1 MTAPERNPIRI
12 LAVDDELSILMLYK
26 ETLHADSHSHHFDL
40 SICGQAEEA
49 LDAIRQAVEEGNPFA
64 VVFLDVRMPPGPDG
78 VWLAEQIRA
87 LDPYTEIVMVTGYSD
102 TKPDEIA
109 SRVPPTD
116 KLLYLQKPF
125 HNLEIQHFAASLSTK
140 WLGEKEL
147 RRIHCDLEGRIERRT
162 LELIKVN
169 DQLKQD
175 IVRRESAE
183 AEVQSTLAKLR
194 SAMGGIV
201 QAVALTVERRDPYT
215 AGHQRRV
222 SDLARG
228 LAVEMALSGH
238 QIDGIRIAGLI
249 HDLGKICVPAEIL
262 SESLRPKVGASREGG
277 FARYLNLIPSHSSP
291 TRSRG
296 ILRPSRKPGQLSEI
310 EHTLIKDHPQVGYE
324 ILKEIEFP
332 WPVAQIVLQHHERID
347 GSGYPVGL
355 SGDDIMIEAKTLAV
369 ADVVEAM
376 ASHRPYR
383 PTLGRDMA
391 LEEISQNKGVLYD
404 PDVVDACM
412 KLLQEKDFQFRQ

>member
-1 MTAPERNPIRI
+1 MAKTKPNSVRI
-12 LAVDDELSILMLYK
+12 LVVDDEPAILSLYQA
-26 ETLHADSHSHHFDL
+26 TLQPQSKANHFDL
-40 SICGQAEEA
+40 TLCRQAAEA
-49 LDAIRQAVEEGNPFA
+49 LDAFQTAVGEGKPFA
-64 VVFLDVRMPPGPDG
+64 VAFLDLRMPPGPDG
-78 VWLAEQIRA
+78 IWLAERIRS

-102 TKPDEIA
+102 TSTTPDKIA
-109 SRVPPTD
+109 SRVPPAD

-140 WLGEKEL
+140 WLGEIEL
-147 RRIHCDLEGRIERRT
+147 RKIRNDLEGRIEQRT
-162 LELIKVN
+162 MELIKLN
-169 DQLKQD
+169 EQLKQD
-175 IVRRESAE
+175 IVRRENAE
-183 AEVQSTLAKLR
+183 AEVQSTLDKLR
-194 SAMGGIV
+194 SAMSGVV
-201 QAVALTVERRDPYT
+201 QAMALTVERRDPYT

-228 LAVEMALSGH
+228 VAAEMALPTH
-238 QIDGIRIAGLI
+238 QIDGIRMAGLI
-249 HDLGKICVPAEIL
+249 HDLGKICVPVEIL
-262 SESLRPKVGASREGG
+262 S
-277 FARYLNLIPSHSSP
+277 
-291 TRSRG
+291 
-296 ILRPSRKPGQLSEI
+296 KPGQLTEI

-355 SGDDIMIEAKTLAV
+355 SGDDIIIEAKTLAV

-391 LEEISQNKGVLYD
+391 LKEISQNRGVLYD
-404 PDVVDACM
+404 ADVVDACM
-412 KLLQEKDFQFRQ
+412 KLLQEKNFQFRT

>member
-1 MTAPERNPIRI
+1 MAKPIPNSIRI
-12 LAVDDELSILMLYK
+12 LVVDDEPAILSLYQ
-26 ETLHADSHSHHFDL
+26 ETLQPESNPNHFDL
-40 SICGQAEEA
+40 TLCSQAEEA
-49 LDAIRQAVEEGNPFA
+49 LDAFRTAVEEGKPFA
-64 VVFLDVRMPPGPDG
+64 VTFLDLRMPPGPDG
-78 VWLAEQIRA
+78 IWLAERIRA

-102 TKPDEIA
+102 TSTTPDKIA

-140 WLGEKEL
+140 WLGEIEL
-147 RRIHCDLEGRIERRT
+147 RKIRNDLEGRIEQRT
-162 LELIKVN
+162 IELIKLN
-169 DQLKQD
+169 DQLKKD

-183 AEVQSTLAKLR
+183 AEVQSTLDKLR

-201 QAVALTVERRDPYT
+201 QAMALTVERRDPYT

-228 LAVEMALSGH
+228 VAAEMALSAH
-238 QIDGIRIAGLI
+238 QIDGIRMAGLI
-249 HDLGKICVPAEIL
+249 HDLGKICVPVEIL
-262 SESLRPKVGASREGG
+262 S
-277 FARYLNLIPSHSSP
+277 
-291 TRSRG
+291 
-296 ILRPSRKPGQLSEI
+296 KPGQLSEI

-347 GSGYPVGL
+347 GSGYPAGL
-355 SGDDIMIEAKTLAV
+355 CGEDILVEARTLAV

-391 LEEISQNKGVLYD
+391 LEEISQNRGVLYD

-412 KLLQEKDFQFRQ
+412 KLFLEKDFQFRQ

>member
-1 MTAPERNPIRI
+1 MAKPRSNSVRI
-12 LAVDDELSILMLYK
+12 LVVDDEPAILSLYQ
-26 ETLHADSHSHHFDL
+26 ETLQPQSNPNHFDL
-40 SICGQAEEA
+40 TLCSQAEEA
-49 LDAIRQAVEEGNPFA
+49 LDAFRTAVEQGKPFA
-64 VVFLDVRMPPGPDG
+64 VTFLDLRMPPGPDG
-78 VWLAEQIRA
+78 IWLAERIRD

-102 TKPDEIA
+102 TTTTPDKIA

-140 WLGEKEL
+140 WLGEIEL
-147 RRIHCDLEGRIERRT
+147 RKIRNDLEGRIEQRT
-162 LELIKVN
+162 IELIKLN
-169 DQLKQD
+169 EQLKQD
-175 IVRRESAE
+175 IARRENAE
-183 AEVQSTLAKLR
+183 AEVQSTLDKLR
-194 SAMGGIV
+194 SAMGGVV
-201 QAVALTVERRDPYT
+201 QAMALTVERRDPYT

-228 LAVEMALSGH
+228 VATEMALTTH
-238 QIDGIRIAGLI
+238 QIDGIRMAGLI

-262 SESLRPKVGASREGG
+262 S
-277 FARYLNLIPSHSSP
+277 
-291 TRSRG
+291 
-296 ILRPSRKPGQLSEI
+296 KPGQLTEI

-324 ILKEIEFP
+324 ILKQIEFP

-355 SGDDIMIEAKTLAV
+355 SGDDIIIEAKTLAV

-391 LEEISQNKGVLYD
+391 LEEISQNRGVLYD
-404 PDVVDACM
+404 ADVVDACM
-412 KLLQEKDFQFRQ
+412 KLLQEKDFQFRT

>member
-1 MTAPERNPIRI
+1 MAKPRLNPIRI
-12 LAVDDELSILMLYK
+12 LVVDDEPSILALYQ
-26 ETLHADSHSHHFDL
+26 ETLQPKSNPNHFDL
-40 SICGQAEEA
+40 TLCSQAEEA
-49 LDAIRQAVEEGNPFA
+49 LDAFRTAVEEGKPFA
-64 VVFLDVRMPPGPDG
+64 VTFLDLRMPPGPDG
-78 VWLAEQIRA
+78 IWLAERIRA

-102 TKPDEIA
+102 TSTTPDKIA

-125 HNLEIQHFAASLSTK
+125 HSLEIRHFAASLSTK
-140 WLGEKEL
+140 WLGEIEL
-147 RRIHCDLEGRIERRT
+147 RKIRNDLEGRIEQRT
-162 LELIKVN
+162 IELIKLN
-169 DQLKQD
+169 EQLKQD
-175 IVRRESAE
+175 ITRRESAE
-183 AEVQSTLAKLR
+183 AEVQSTLNKLR
-194 SAMGGIV
+194 SAMGGVV
-201 QAVALTVERRDPYT
+201 QAMALTVERRDPYT

-228 LAVEMALSGH
+228 VAAEMALSAH
-238 QIDGIRIAGLI
+238 QIDGIRMAGLI

-262 SESLRPKVGASREGG
+262 S
-277 FARYLNLIPSHSSP
+277 
-291 TRSRG
+291 
-296 ILRPSRKPGQLSEI
+296 KPGQLTEI

-355 SGDDIMIEAKTLAV
+355 SGDKIIIEAKTLAV

-383 PTLGRDMA
+383 PTLGREMA
-391 LEEISQNKGVLYD
+391 LEEISKNRGSLYD
-404 PDVVDACM
+404 PDVVDACI
-412 KLLQEKDFQFRQ
+412 KLLTEKDFQFRQ

>member
-26 ETLHADSHSHHFDL
+26 ETLHADSNSNHFDL
-40 SICGQAEEA
+40 SICSQAEEA

-64 VVFLDVRMPPGPDG
+64 VAFLDVRMPPGPDG

-201 QAVALTVERRDPYT
+201 QAMALTVERRDPYT

-262 SESLRPKVGASREGG
+262 S
-277 FARYLNLIPSHSSP
+277 
-291 TRSRG
+291 
-296 ILRPSRKPGQLSEI
+296 KPGQLSEI

>member
-26 ETLHADSHSHHFDL
+26 ETLHAGSNSHHFDL
-40 SICGQAEEA
+40 SLCSQAEEA
-49 LDAIRQAVEEGNPFA
+49 LDAVRKAVEEGNPFA
-64 VVFLDVRMPPGPDG
+64 VAFLDVRMPPGPDG

-102 TKPDEIA
+102 TTPDEIA

-147 RRIHCDLEGRIERRT
+147 RRIHYDLEDRIERRT
-162 LELIKVN
+162 LELIKLN

-175 IVRRESAE
+175 IVRRKSAE

-201 QAVALTVERRDPYT
+201 QAMALTVERRDPYT

-228 LAVEMALSGH
+228 VAVEMALSNH

-262 SESLRPKVGASREGG
+262 S
-277 FARYLNLIPSHSSP
+277 
-291 TRSRG
+291 
-296 ILRPSRKPGQLSEI
+296 KPGQLSEI

-347 GSGYPVGL
+347 GSGYPAGL
-355 SGDDIMIEAKTLAV
+355 CGEDILVEARTLAV

-391 LEEISQNKGVLYD
+391 LEEISQNRGVLYD

-412 KLLQEKDFQFRQ
+412 KLLLEKDFQFRQ

>member
-1 MTAPERNPIRI
+1 MAKPRPNSIRI
-12 LAVDDELSILMLYK
+12 LVVDDEPAILSLYQ
-26 ETLHADSHSHHFDL
+26 ETLQPESNPNHFDL
-40 SICGQAEEA
+40 TLCSQAEDA
-49 LDAIRQAVEEGNPFA
+49 LDAFRTAVEEGKHFA
-64 VVFLDVRMPPGPDG
+64 VTFLDLRMPPGPDG
-78 VWLAEQIRA
+78 IWLAERIRA

-102 TKPDEIA
+102 TSTTPDKIA

-140 WLGEKEL
+140 WLGEIEL
-147 RRIHCDLEGRIERRT
+147 RKIRNDLEGRIEQRT
-162 LELIKVN
+162 IELIKLN
-169 DQLKQD
+169 EQLKQD
-175 IVRRESAE
+175 IARRENAE
-183 AEVQSTLAKLR
+183 AEVQSSLNKLR
-194 SAMGGIV
+194 SAMGGVV
-201 QAVALTVERRDPYT
+201 QAMALTVERRDPYT

-228 LAVEMALSGH
+228 VAAEMALTAH
-238 QIDGIRIAGLI
+238 QIDGIRMAGLI

-262 SESLRPKVGASREGG
+262 S
-277 FARYLNLIPSHSSP
+277 
-291 TRSRG
+291 
-296 ILRPSRKPGQLSEI
+296 KPGQLTEI

-355 SGDDIMIEAKTLAV
+355 SGDDIIIEAKTLAV

-391 LEEISQNKGVLYD
+391 LEEISQNRGVLYD

>member
-1 MTAPERNPIRI
+1 MAKPIPNSIRI
-12 LAVDDELSILMLYK
+12 LVVDDEPAILSLYQ
-26 ETLHADSHSHHFDL
+26 ETLQLESNPNHFAL
-40 SICGQAEEA
+40 TLCSQAEEA
-49 LDAIRQAVEEGNPFA
+49 LDAFRTAVEEGKPFA
-64 VVFLDVRMPPGPDG
+64 VTFLDLRMPPGPDG
-78 VWLAEQIRA
+78 IWLAERIRA

-102 TKPDEIA
+102 TSTTPDKIA

-140 WLGEKEL
+140 WLGEIEL
-147 RRIHCDLEGRIERRT
+147 RKIRNDLESRIEQRT
-162 LELIKVN
+162 IELIKLN

-175 IVRRESAE
+175 IVRRKSAE

-201 QAVALTVERRDPYT
+201 QAMAMTVERRDPYT

-228 LAVEMALSGH
+228 VAVEMALSSH

-262 SESLRPKVGASREGG
+262 S
-277 FARYLNLIPSHSSP
+277 
-291 TRSRG
+291 
-296 ILRPSRKPGQLSEI
+296 KPGQLSEI

-324 ILKEIEFP
+324 ILKEVEFP

-347 GSGYPVGL
+347 GSGYPAGL
-355 SGDDIMIEAKTLAV
+355 CGEDILVEARTLAV

-391 LEEISQNKGVLYD
+391 LKEISQNRGVLYD

-412 KLLQEKDFQFRQ
+412 KLLLEKDFQFRQ

>member
-1 MTAPERNPIRI
+1 MAKPIPNSIRI
-12 LAVDDELSILMLYK
+12 LVVDDEPAILSLYQ
-26 ETLHADSHSHHFDL
+26 ETLQPESNPNHFDL
-40 SICGQAEEA
+40 TLCSQAEEA
-49 LDAIRQAVEEGNPFA
+49 LDAFRTAVEEGKPFA
-64 VVFLDVRMPPGPDG
+64 VTFLDLRMPPGPDG
-78 VWLAEQIRA
+78 IWLAERIRA

-102 TKPDEIA
+102 TSTTPDKIA

-140 WLGEKEL
+140 WLGEIEL
-147 RRIHCDLEGRIERRT
+147 RKIRNDLEGRIEQRT
-162 LELIKVN
+162 IELIKLN

-183 AEVQSTLAKLR
+183 AEVQSTLDKLR

-201 QAVALTVERRDPYT
+201 QAMALTVERRDPYT

-228 LAVEMALSGH
+228 VAAEMALSAH
-238 QIDGIRIAGLI
+238 QIDGIRMAGLI
-249 HDLGKICVPAEIL
+249 HDLGKICVPVEIL
-262 SESLRPKVGASREGG
+262 S
-277 FARYLNLIPSHSSP
+277 
-291 TRSRG
+291 
-296 ILRPSRKPGQLSEI
+296 KPGQLSEI

-347 GSGYPVGL
+347 GSGYPAGL
-355 SGDDIMIEAKTLAV
+355 CGEDILVEARTLAV

-391 LEEISQNKGVLYD
+391 LEEISQNRGVLYD

-412 KLLQEKDFQFRQ
+412 KLFQEKDFQFRQ

>member
-1 MTAPERNPIRI
+1 MAKPIPNSIRI
-12 LAVDDELSILMLYK
+12 LVVDDEPAILSLYQ
-26 ETLHADSHSHHFDL
+26 ETLQPESNPNHFDL
-40 SICGQAEEA
+40 TLCSQAEEA
-49 LDAIRQAVEEGNPFA
+49 LDAFRTAVEEGKPFA
-64 VVFLDVRMPPGPDG
+64 VTFLDLRMPPGPDG
-78 VWLAEQIRA
+78 IWLAERIRA

-102 TKPDEIA
+102 TSTTPDKIA

-140 WLGEKEL
+140 WLGEIEL
-147 RRIHCDLEGRIERRT
+147 RKIRNDLEGRIEQRT
-162 LELIKVN
+162 IELIKLN
-169 DQLKQD
+169 EQLKQD

-183 AEVQSTLAKLR
+183 AEVQSTLDKLR

-201 QAVALTVERRDPYT
+201 QAMALTVERRDPYT

-228 LAVEMALSGH
+228 VAAEMALSAH
-238 QIDGIRIAGLI
+238 QIDGIRMAGLI
-249 HDLGKICVPAEIL
+249 HDLGKICVPVEIL
-262 SESLRPKVGASREGG
+262 S
-277 FARYLNLIPSHSSP
+277 
-291 TRSRG
+291 
-296 ILRPSRKPGQLSEI
+296 KPGQLSEI

-347 GSGYPVGL
+347 GSGYPAGL
-355 SGDDIMIEAKTLAV
+355 CGEDILVEARTLAV

-391 LEEISQNKGVLYD
+391 LEEISQNRGVLYD

-412 KLLQEKDFQFRQ
+412 KLFQEKDFQFRQ

>member
-1 MTAPERNPIRI
+1 V
-12 LAVDDELSILMLYK
+12 VDDEPAILSLYQ
-26 ETLHADSHSHHFDL
+26 ETLQPESNPNHFDL
-40 SICGQAEEA
+40 TLCSQAEEA
-49 LDAIRQAVEEGNPFA
+49 LDAFRTAVEKGKPFA
-64 VVFLDVRMPPGPDG
+64 VTFLDLRMPPGPDG
-78 VWLAEQIRA
+78 IWLAERIRA

-102 TKPDEIA
+102 TSTTPDKIA
-109 SRVPPTD
+109 TRVPPTD

-140 WLGEKEL
+140 WLGEIEL
-147 RRIHCDLEGRIERRT
+147 RKIRNDLEGRIEQRT
-162 LELIKVN
+162 IELIKLN
-169 DQLKQD
+169 EQLKQD
-175 IVRRESAE
+175 IARRENAE
-183 AEVQSTLAKLR
+183 AEVQSSLNKLR
-194 SAMGGIV
+194 SAMGGVV
-201 QAVALTVERRDPYT
+201 QAMALTVERRDPYT

-228 LAVEMALSGH
+228 VAAEMALPAH
-238 QIDGIRIAGLI
+238 QIDGIRMAGLI
-249 HDLGKICVPAEIL
+249 HDLGKICIPAEIL
-262 SESLRPKVGASREGG
+262 S
-277 FARYLNLIPSHSSP
+277 
-291 TRSRG
+291 
-296 ILRPSRKPGQLSEI
+296 KPGQLTEI

-347 GSGYPVGL
+347 GSGYPIGL
-355 SGDDIMIEAKTLAV
+355 SGDDIIIEAKTLAV

-391 LEEISQNKGVLYD
+391 LQEISQNRGLLYD

-412 KLLQEKDFQFRQ
+412 KLRQEKDFQFRQ

>member
-1 MTAPERNPIRI
+1 MAKTRPNSVRI
-12 LAVDDELSILMLYK
+12 LVVDDEPAILSLYQA
-26 ETLHADSHSHHFDL
+26 TLQPQYKPNHFDL
-40 SICGQAEEA
+40 TLCSQAEEA
-49 LDAIRQAVEEGNPFA
+49 LDAFRTAVEEGKPFA
-64 VVFLDVRMPPGPDG
+64 VAFLDLRMPPGPDG
-78 VWLAEQIRA
+78 IWLAERIRA

-102 TKPDEIA
+102 TSTTPDKIA

-140 WLGEKEL
+140 WLGEIEL
-147 RRIHCDLEGRIERRT
+147 RKIRNDLEGRIEQRT
-162 LELIKVN
+162 MELIKLN
-169 DQLKQD
+169 EQLKQD
-175 IVRRESAE
+175 IARRENAE
-183 AEVQSTLAKLR
+183 AEVQSTLDKLR
-194 SAMGGIV
+194 SAMGGVV
-201 QAVALTVERRDPYT
+201 QAMALTVERRDPYT

-228 LAVEMALSGH
+228 VAAEMDLPTH
-238 QIDGIRIAGLI
+238 QIDGIRMAGLI
-249 HDLGKICVPAEIL
+249 HDLGKICVPVEIL
-262 SESLRPKVGASREGG
+262 S
-277 FARYLNLIPSHSSP
+277 
-291 TRSRG
+291 
-296 ILRPSRKPGQLSEI
+296 KPGQLTEI

-355 SGDDIMIEAKTLAV
+355 CGDDIIIEAKTLAV

-391 LEEISQNKGVLYD
+391 LEEISQNRGALYD
-404 PDVVDACM
+404 ADVVDACM
-412 KLLQEKDFQFRQ
+412 KLLQEKGFQFRT

>member
-26 ETLHADSHSHHFDL
+26 ETLHADSNSHRFDL
-40 SICGQAEEA
+40 SMCSQAEEA
-49 LDAIRQAVEEGNPFA
+49 LDAVRKAVEEGNPFA
-64 VVFLDVRMPPGPDG
+64 VAFLDVRMPPGPDG
-78 VWLAEQIRA
+78 VWLAEHIRA
-87 LDPYTEIVMVTGYSD
+87 LDPYTEIVMITGYSD

-147 RRIHCDLEGRIERRT
+147 RRIHYDLEGRIERRT
-162 LELIKVN
+162 HELINLN

-201 QAVALTVERRDPYT
+201 QAMAMTVERRDPYT

-228 LAVEMALSGH
+228 VAVEMALSNH

-262 SESLRPKVGASREGG
+262 S
-277 FARYLNLIPSHSSP
+277 
-291 TRSRG
+291 
-296 ILRPSRKPGQLSEI
+296 KPGQLSET

-347 GSGYPVGL
+347 GSGYPAGL
-355 SGDDIMIEAKTLAV
+355 CGEDILVEARTLAV

-391 LEEISQNKGVLYD
+391 LEEISQNRGVLYD

>member
-1 MTAPERNPIRI
+1 MAKPRPNSIRI
-12 LAVDDELSILMLYK
+12 LVVDDEPAILSLYQ
-26 ETLHADSHSHHFDL
+26 ETLQPESNPNHFDL
-40 SICGQAEEA
+40 TLCSQAEDA
-49 LDAIRQAVEEGNPFA
+49 LDAFRTAMEEGKHFA
-64 VVFLDVRMPPGPDG
+64 VTFLDLRMPPGPDG
-78 VWLAEQIRA
+78 IWLAERIRA

-102 TKPDEIA
+102 TSTTPDKIA

-140 WLGEKEL
+140 WLGEIEL
-147 RRIHCDLEGRIERRT
+147 RKIRNDLEGRIEQRT
-162 LELIKVN
+162 IEFIKLN
-169 DQLKQD
+169 EQLKQD
-175 IVRRESAE
+175 IARRKNAE
-183 AEVQSTLAKLR
+183 AEVQSSLNKLR
-194 SAMGGIV
+194 SAMGGVV
-201 QAVALTVERRDPYT
+201 QAMALTVERRDPYT

-228 LAVEMALSGH
+228 VAAEMALTAH
-238 QIDGIRIAGLI
+238 QIDGIRMAGLI

-262 SESLRPKVGASREGG
+262 S
-277 FARYLNLIPSHSSP
+277 
-291 TRSRG
+291 
-296 ILRPSRKPGQLSEI
+296 KPGQLTEI

-355 SGDDIMIEAKTLAV
+355 SGDDIIIEAKTLAV

-391 LEEISQNKGVLYD
+391 LEEISQNRGVLYD

>member
-1 MTAPERNPIRI
+1 MAKPRPNSIRI
-12 LAVDDELSILMLYK
+12 LVVDDEPAILSLYQ
-26 ETLHADSHSHHFDL
+26 ETLQPESNPNHFDL
-40 SICGQAEEA
+40 TLCSQAEDA
-49 LDAIRQAVEEGNPFA
+49 LDAFRTAVEEGKHFA
-64 VVFLDVRMPPGPDG
+64 VTFLDLRMPPGPDG
-78 VWLAEQIRA
+78 IWLAERIRA

-102 TKPDEIA
+102 TSTTPDKIA

-140 WLGEKEL
+140 WLGEIEL
-147 RRIHCDLEGRIERRT
+147 RKIRYDLEGRIEQRT
-162 LELIKVN
+162 IELIKLN
-169 DQLKQD
+169 EQLKQD
-175 IVRRESAE
+175 IARRENAE
-183 AEVQSTLAKLR
+183 AEVQSSLNKLR
-194 SAMGGIV
+194 SAMGGVV
-201 QAVALTVERRDPYT
+201 QAMALTVERRDPYT

-228 LAVEMALSGH
+228 VAAEMALTAH
-238 QIDGIRIAGLI
+238 QIDGIRMAGLI

-262 SESLRPKVGASREGG
+262 S
-277 FARYLNLIPSHSSP
+277 
-291 TRSRG
+291 
-296 ILRPSRKPGQLSEI
+296 KPGQLTEI

-355 SGDDIMIEAKTLAV
+355 SGDDIIIEAKTLAV

-391 LEEISQNKGVLYD
+391 LEEISQNRGVLYD

>member
-1 MTAPERNPIRI
+1 MAKPIPNSIRI
-12 LAVDDELSILMLYK
+12 LVVDDEPAILSLYQ
-26 ETLHADSHSHHFDL
+26 ETLQLESNPNHFAL
-40 SICGQAEEA
+40 TLCSQAEEA
-49 LDAIRQAVEEGNPFA
+49 LDAFRTAVEEGKPFA
-64 VVFLDVRMPPGPDG
+64 VTFLDLRMPPGPDG
-78 VWLAEQIRA
+78 IWLAERIRA

-102 TKPDEIA
+102 TSTTPDKIA

-140 WLGEKEL
+140 WLGEIEL
-147 RRIHCDLEGRIERRT
+147 RKIRNDLESRIEQRT
-162 LELIKVN
+162 IELIKLN

-175 IVRRESAE
+175 IVRRKSAE

-201 QAVALTVERRDPYT
+201 QAMAMTVERRDPYT

-228 LAVEMALSGH
+228 VAVEMALSSH

-262 SESLRPKVGASREGG
+262 S
-277 FARYLNLIPSHSSP
+277 
-291 TRSRG
+291 
-296 ILRPSRKPGQLSEI
+296 KPGQLSEI

-324 ILKEIEFP
+324 ILKEVEFP

-347 GSGYPVGL
+347 GSGYPAGL
-355 SGDDIMIEAKTLAV
+355 CGEDILVEARTLAV

-391 LEEISQNKGVLYD
+391 LEEISQNRGVLYD

-412 KLLQEKDFQFRQ
+412 KLLLEKDFQFRQ

>member
-1 MTAPERNPIRI
+1 MAKPIPNSIRI
-12 LAVDDELSILMLYK
+12 LVVDDEPAILSLYQ
-26 ETLHADSHSHHFDL
+26 ETLQPESNPNHFDL
-40 SICGQAEEA
+40 TLCSQAEEA
-49 LDAIRQAVEEGNPFA
+49 LDAFRTAVEEGKPFA
-64 VVFLDVRMPPGPDG
+64 VTFLDLRMPPGPDG
-78 VWLAEQIRA
+78 IWLAERIRA

-102 TKPDEIA
+102 TSTTPDKIA

-140 WLGEKEL
+140 WLGEIEL
-147 RRIHCDLEGRIERRT
+147 RKIRNDLEGRIEQRT
-162 LELIKVN
+162 IELIKLN
-169 DQLKQD
+169 DQLKKD

-183 AEVQSTLAKLR
+183 AEVQSTLDKLR

-201 QAVALTVERRDPYT
+201 QAMALTVERRDPYT

-228 LAVEMALSGH
+228 VAAEMALSAH
-238 QIDGIRIAGLI
+238 QIDGIRMAGLI
-249 HDLGKICVPAEIL
+249 HDLGKICVPVEIL
-262 SESLRPKVGASREGG
+262 S
-277 FARYLNLIPSHSSP
+277 
-291 TRSRG
+291 
-296 ILRPSRKPGQLSEI
+296 KPGQLSEI

-347 GSGYPVGL
+347 GSGYPAGL
-355 SGDDIMIEAKTLAV
+355 CGEDILVEARTLAV

-391 LEEISQNKGVLYD
+391 LEEISQNRGVLYD

>member
-1 MTAPERNPIRI
+1 MAKPIPNSIRI
-12 LAVDDELSILMLYK
+12 LVVDDEPAILSLYQ
-26 ETLHADSHSHHFDL
+26 ETLQPESNPNHFDL
-40 SICGQAEEA
+40 TLCSQAEEA
-49 LDAIRQAVEEGNPFA
+49 LDAFRTAVEEGKPFA
-64 VVFLDVRMPPGPDG
+64 VTFLDLRMPPGPDG
-78 VWLAEQIRA
+78 IWLAERIRA

-102 TKPDEIA
+102 TSTTPDKIA

-140 WLGEKEL
+140 WLGEIEL
-147 RRIHCDLEGRIERRT
+147 RKIRNDLEGRIEQRT
-162 LELIKVN
+162 IELIKLN
-169 DQLKQD
+169 DQLKKD

-183 AEVQSTLAKLR
+183 AEVQSTLDKLR

-201 QAVALTVERRDPYT
+201 QAMALTVERRDPYT

-228 LAVEMALSGH
+228 VAAEMALSAH
-238 QIDGIRIAGLI
+238 QIDGIRMAGLI
-249 HDLGKICVPAEIL
+249 HDLGKICVPVEIL
-262 SESLRPKVGASREGG
+262 S
-277 FARYLNLIPSHSSP
+277 
-291 TRSRG
+291 
-296 ILRPSRKPGQLSEI
+296 KPGQLSEI

-347 GSGYPVGL
+347 GSGYPAGL
-355 SGDDIMIEAKTLAV
+355 CGEDILVEARTLAV

>member
-1 MTAPERNPIRI
+1 MAKPIPNSIRI
-12 LAVDDELSILMLYK
+12 LVVDDEPAILSLYQ
-26 ETLHADSHSHHFDL
+26 ETLQPESNPNNFDL
-40 SICGQAEEA
+40 TLCSQAEEA
-49 LDAIRQAVEEGNPFA
+49 LDAFRTAVEEGKPFA
-64 VVFLDVRMPPGPDG
+64 VTFLDLRMPPGPDG
-78 VWLAEQIRA
+78 IWLAERIRA

-102 TKPDEIA
+102 TSTTPDKIA

-140 WLGEKEL
+140 WLGEIEL
-147 RRIHCDLEGRIERRT
+147 RKIRNDLEGRIEQRT
-162 LELIKVN
+162 IELIKLN

-175 IVRRESAE
+175 IVRRKSAE
-183 AEVQSTLAKLR
+183 AEVQSTLDKLR

-201 QAVALTVERRDPYT
+201 QAMAMTVERRDPYT

-228 LAVEMALSGH
+228 VAAEMVLSAH
-238 QIDGIRIAGLI
+238 QIDGIRMAGLI
-249 HDLGKICVPAEIL
+249 HDLGKICVPVEIL
-262 SESLRPKVGASREGG
+262 S
-277 FARYLNLIPSHSSP
+277 
-291 TRSRG
+291 
-296 ILRPSRKPGQLSEI
+296 KPGQLSEI

-347 GSGYPVGL
+347 GSGYPAGL
-355 SGDDIMIEAKTLAV
+355 CGEDILVEARTLSV

-391 LEEISQNKGVLYD
+391 LEEISQNRGVLYD

-412 KLLQEKDFQFRQ
+412 KLFLEKDFQFRQ

>member
-1 MTAPERNPIRI
+1 MTADIANSIRI
-12 LAVDDELSILMLYK
+12 LAVDDESSILMLYE
-26 ETLHADSHSHHFDL
+26 ETLRPESNPNHFSL
-40 SICGQAEEA
+40 TLCSQAEEA
-49 LDAIRQAVEEGNPFA
+49 LDTVRRAVEEGKPFTVA
-64 VVFLDVRMPPGPDG
+64 FLDVRMPPGPDG

-87 LDPYTEIVMVTGYSD
+87 LDPYIEIVMVTGYSD

-109 SRVPPTD
+109 SRVPPSD

-140 WLGEKEL
+140 WLGEREL
-147 RRIHCDLEGRIERRT
+147 RKIHDDLEGRIEQRT
-162 LELIKVN
+162 IELIKLN
-169 DQLKQD
+169 EQLKQD
-175 IVRRESAE
+175 IVRRENAE
-183 AEVQSTLAKLR
+183 AEAQSTLAKLR
-194 SAMGGIV
+194 SAMGGVV
-201 QAVALTVERRDPYT
+201 QAMALTVERRDPYT

-228 LAVEMALSGH
+228 VAAEMGLPSH
-238 QIDGIRIAGLI
+238 QIDGIRMAGLI

-262 SESLRPKVGASREGG
+262 S
-277 FARYLNLIPSHSSP
+277 
-291 TRSRG
+291 
-296 ILRPSRKPGQLSEI
+296 KPGQLTEV

-324 ILKEIEFP
+324 ILKGIEFP

-347 GSGYPVGL
+347 GSGYPAGL
-355 SGDDIMIEAKTLAV
+355 VGDDIIIEAKTLAV

-391 LEEISQNKGVLYD
+391 LEEISKNRGVKYD
-404 PDVVDACM
+404 PYVVDACV
-412 KLLQEKDFQFRQ
+412 KLLTEKGFKFRK

>member
-1 MTAPERNPIRI
+1 MAKPRPDSIRI
-12 LAVDDELSILMLYK
+12 LVVDDEPAILSLYQ
-26 ETLHADSHSHHFDL
+26 ETLQPESNPNHFDL
-40 SICGQAEEA
+40 TLCSQAEDA
-49 LDAIRQAVEEGNPFA
+49 LDAFRTAVEEGKHFA
-64 VVFLDVRMPPGPDG
+64 VTFLDLRMPPGPDG
-78 VWLAEQIRA
+78 IWLAERIRA

-102 TKPDEIA
+102 TSTTPDKIA

-140 WLGEKEL
+140 WLGEIEL
-147 RRIHCDLEGRIERRT
+147 RKIRNDLEGRIEQRT
-162 LELIKVN
+162 IELIKLN
-169 DQLKQD
+169 EQLKQD
-175 IVRRESAE
+175 IARRENAE
-183 AEVQSTLAKLR
+183 AEVQSSLNKLR
-194 SAMGGIV
+194 SAMGGVV
-201 QAVALTVERRDPYT
+201 QAMALTVERRDPYT

-228 LAVEMALSGH
+228 VAAEMALTAH
-238 QIDGIRIAGLI
+238 QIDGIRMAGLI

-262 SESLRPKVGASREGG
+262 S
-277 FARYLNLIPSHSSP
+277 
-291 TRSRG
+291 
-296 ILRPSRKPGQLSEI
+296 KPGQLTEI

-355 SGDDIMIEAKTLAV
+355 SGDDIIIEAKTLAV

-391 LEEISQNKGVLYD
+391 LEEISQNRGVLYD

>member
-1 MTAPERNPIRI
+1 MRMTAPERNPIRI

-26 ETLHADSHSHHFDL
+26 ETLHADSNSHRFDL
-40 SICGQAEEA
+40 SMCSQAEEA
-49 LDAIRQAVEEGNPFA
+49 LDAVRKAVEEGNPFA
-64 VVFLDVRMPPGPDG
+64 VAFLDVRMPPGPDG
-78 VWLAEQIRA
+78 VWLAEHIRA
-87 LDPYTEIVMVTGYSD
+87 LDPYTEIVMITGYSD

-147 RRIHCDLEGRIERRT
+147 RRIHYDLEGRIERRT
-162 LELIKVN
+162 HELINLN

-201 QAVALTVERRDPYT
+201 QAMAMTVERRDPYT

-228 LAVEMALSGH
+228 VAVEMALSNH

-262 SESLRPKVGASREGG
+262 S
-277 FARYLNLIPSHSSP
+277 
-291 TRSRG
+291 
-296 ILRPSRKPGQLSEI
+296 KPGQLSET

-347 GSGYPVGL
+347 GSGYPAGL
-355 SGDDIMIEAKTLAV
+355 CGEDILVEARTLAV

-391 LEEISQNKGVLYD
+391 LEEISQNRGVLYD

>member
-1 MTAPERNPIRI
+1 MAKPIPNSIRI
-12 LAVDDELSILMLYK
+12 LVVDDEPAILSLYQ
-26 ETLHADSHSHHFDL
+26 ETLQPKSNPNHFDL
-40 SICGQAEEA
+40 TLCSQAEEA
-49 LDAIRQAVEEGNPFA
+49 LDAFRIAVEEGKPFA
-64 VVFLDVRMPPGPDG
+64 VTFLDLRMPPGPDG
-78 VWLAEQIRA
+78 IWLAERIRA

-102 TKPDEIA
+102 TSTTPDKIA

-140 WLGEKEL
+140 WLGEIEL
-147 RRIHCDLEGRIERRT
+147 RKIRNDLEGRIEQRT
-162 LELIKVN
+162 TELIKLN
-169 DQLKQD
+169 EQLKQD

-183 AEVQSTLAKLR
+183 AEVQSTLDKLR

-201 QAVALTVERRDPYT
+201 QAMALTVERRDPYT

-228 LAVEMALSGH
+228 VAVEMALSNH

-262 SESLRPKVGASREGG
+262 S
-277 FARYLNLIPSHSSP
+277 
-291 TRSRG
+291 
-296 ILRPSRKPGQLSEI
+296 KPGQLSEI

-347 GSGYPVGL
+347 GSGYPAGL
-355 SGDDIMIEAKTLAV
+355 CGEDILVEARTLAV

-391 LEEISQNKGVLYD
+391 LEEISQNRGVLYD

-412 KLLQEKDFQFRQ
+412 KLLLEKDFQFRQ

>member
-1 MTAPERNPIRI
+1 MAKPRSNSVRI
-12 LAVDDELSILMLYK
+12 LVVDDEPAILSLYQ
-26 ETLHADSHSHHFDL
+26 ETLQSQSKPNHFDVTFC
-40 SICGQAEEA
+40 SQAEEA
-49 LDAIRQAVEEGNPFA
+49 LDAFRTAVEEEKPFA
-64 VVFLDVRMPPGPDG
+64 VTFLDLRMPPGPDG
-78 VWLAEQIRA
+78 IWLAERIRA

-102 TKPDEIA
+102 TSTTPDKIA

-140 WLGEKEL
+140 WLAEIEL
-147 RRIHCDLEGRIERRT
+147 RKIRNDLQGRIEQRT
-162 LELIKVN
+162 IELIKLN
-169 DQLKQD
+169 EQLKQD
-175 IVRRESAE
+175 IARRESAE
-183 AEVQSTLAKLR
+183 AEAQSTLDKLR
-194 SAMGGIV
+194 SAMGGVV
-201 QAVALTVERRDPYT
+201 QAMALTVERRDPYT

-228 LAVEMALSGH
+228 IAAEMALSTH
-238 QIDGIRIAGLI
+238 QIDGIRMAGLI

-262 SESLRPKVGASREGG
+262 S
-277 FARYLNLIPSHSSP
+277 
-291 TRSRG
+291 
-296 ILRPSRKPGQLSEI
+296 KPGQLTEI

-355 SGDDIMIEAKTLAV
+355 SGDDIIIEAKTLAV

-383 PTLGRDMA
+383 PTLGREMA
-391 LEEISQNKGVLYD
+391 IEEISQNRGVLYD
-404 PDVVDACM
+404 ADVVDACM
-412 KLLQEKDFQFRQ
+412 KLLQEKNFQFRT